1 MRSAIGVAE
10 TFASVGAWG
19 DACLG
24 DTCLGDACLGDTCLG
39 DTCLGDTCLGDTC
52 LGDTCLGDTCLGDT
66 CLGVPPD
73 DRRGLGMRSAGRSS
87 SRIDGGDRPLPPL
100 PPWDPMGG
108 DSGGGE
114 AVAAAASDSRQV
126 RSLSGVSPRQ
136 KLSESFCCR
145 GGGRCCFVGDSGPR
159 AAAVA
164 RASSAASLASC
175 AYIVA
180 AMNVFAGNEG

>member
-52 LGDTCLGDTCLGDT
+52 LGDTCLG
-66 CLGVPPD
+66 VPPD

-87 SRIDGGDRPLPPL
+87 SRIDGGDRPLPP
-100 PPWDPMGG
+100 WDHMGG

-180 AMNVFAGNEG
+180 AMNVFAGNDG